1 MSEPKRES
9 PTDAS
14 NRRAYFRVDY
24 PAHDRPVFTA
34 GALRGETAQVE
45 GVVARC
51 DARTLVLRLDV
62 AKLPFGEIIKE
73 QLWRRSQH
81 PWRGGK

>member
-14 NRRAYFRVDY
+14 NRRAHYRVDY

-34 GALRGETAQVE
+34 GALRGGTAEVE

-51 DARTLVLRLDV
+51 DARTLVRRIDA
-62 AKLPFGEIIKE
+62 AKLPFGQVIKE
-73 QLWRRSQH
+73 RLRLRSRN
-81 PWRGGK
+81 PWRDGK

>member
-9 PTDAS
+9 PADAS

-24 PAHDRPVFTA
+24 QAHDRLVFTA
-34 GALRGETAQVE
+34 GALRGETAQVAA
-45 GVVARC
+45 VVARC

-73 QLWRRSQH
+73 QSWRRSRCL
-81 PWRGGK
+81 WRDGT

>member
-14 NRRAYFRVDY
+14 NRRAHYRVNY
-24 PAHDRPVFTA
+24 PAHDRPVFTE
-34 GALRGETAQVE
+34 GALRGATAQE
-45 GVVARC
+45 AAVVARR

-62 AKLPFGEIIKE
+62 GERPFGEIIKE
-73 QLWRRSQH
+73 HSWRRSRCLWQDG
-81 PWRGGK
+81 P